1 MQDDKRI
8 SDSTLN
14 TDYKDGQILQHTDMN
29 AIVSVLK
36 EGINA
41 NYEDIKKIQSGETNA
56 GNANALSGAG
66 LSKYIDEELQD
77 DDNKI
82 PTSQQVKAYTDAKFN
97 GVAPQKGVDYWTD
110 SDKEEIVNDVVNIVV
125 EDATNAFNE
134 NVAEKT
140 EEFNANATD
149 KTTAFDIN
157 ANNKTNNFNTNVET
171 KTSEYNNNA
180 EAKLTAYN
188 TNHSS
193 KFDTYNANAVNK
205 TSDFN
210 TNATSKTTLYN
221 SNASEK
227 LSAYNSNA
235 SDKLDTFN
243 SNATSKTADY
253 NTNATTQKSTFD
265 SNATS
270 KTTAFNN
277 NASEKTTVFNTNFSN
292 KLNAFDTHAG
302 DVTDIFNNNAEA
314 KYYEFN
320 ENALEFIDR
329 YKAELVA
336 GVQDELNKVCTS
348 ILEPGEVNGSGVT
361 INDSANVTLK
371 DVKLIGDTKQNTTTG
386 KNLLD
391 KNSINY
397 GKAWNNTSNTSLATI
412 HIPCEPNTNYT
423 LSSDI
428 TLRTTWLEKT
438 SAEATSFIVNRGNIT
453 PSLPVT
459 YTTTA
464 TSNIITLQ
472 FEKSN
477 ISANDLENIT
487 LMLEKGSSA
496 TTYEPYTGG
505 TPSPNPSYPQEI
517 KSVKGDCDISI
528 TGKNLFDKNTMIVN
542 AFINAYT
549 GEYGYS
555 EAFTTI
561 YIKCKPNTTYTFSQS
576 ATSNRYVVGY
586 TTDNNVYYP
595 KYLTN
600 IEYTN
605 HTFTTNADTKYV
617 LIMVSKT
624 NEDSTPI
631 STILDSIQV
640 EEGSSATAYE
650 PYIGK
655 SYPINLPV
663 ENLLQTNFEETTG
676 NGVTKTLNEDGS
688 ITLDGH
694 TTAGHRFN
702 VTDNA
707 ITFKAGVTYTV
718 STNVISG
725 TYTPYSSSTNWAC
738 LIHVKDNV
746 ELNIRD
752 IDNNKMTFTPSADV
766 TETPY
771 LWFGFNNTT
780 TETDAVF
787 SDFKFTIQIEEGNVA
802 NAYTPYGVTP
812 IELNAIGNYKDYI
825 YKDNGKFYLHKAIGI
840 YVFDGEET
848 MNLQNSNKRVY
859 IPYNSNNYPEPLHT
873 TSISQLF
880 GLFSNKLSERTA
892 GQTWGGVQGISYDY
906 SSNNNVCNFDIAI
919 NGITT
924 LEGYR
929 SAIKGIIV
937 KYILQTPTDT
947 EITEEAY
954 PTLYRQLL
962 VLETATAYNKYTVIT
977 SLGNNL
983 PAIINAKYYKDI
995 ETTVQNL
1002 NINGKPLKVE
1012 LQDLE
1017 ERVSAL
1023 ENA

>member
-41 NYEDIKKIQSGETNA
+41 NYEDIKKIQNGETNA

-180 EAKLTAYN
+180 DAKLEAYN

-277 NASEKTTVFNTNFSN
+277 NAGEKTTVFNTNFSN
-292 KLNAFDTHAG
+292 KVNAFDTHAG
-302 DVTDIFNNNAEA
+302 DVTDIFNDNAEA

-348 ILEPGEVNGSGVT
+348 ILEPGEVNGTDIT

-386 KNLLD
+386 SNYLDSSFNTKSQSGVNASFENGVITLNGTVSASSNFYLSENLVNALPTG
-391 KNSINY
+391 KYTLILQYISGTQVNGAVRFGVGNSSMTPADGNANRY
-397 GKAWNNTSNTSLATI
+397 FTFVSAANNTSNLVDTETI
-412 HIPCEPNTNYT
+412 SELKTINKLGIYLNQNVKFTNYKFR
-423 LSSDI
+423 L
-428 TLRTTWLEKT
+428 
-438 SAEATSFIVNRGNIT
+438 FIVSGT
-453 PSLPVT
+453 VT
-459 YTTTA
+459 A
-464 TSNIITLQ
+464 SNIP
-472 FEKSN
+472 
-477 ISANDLENIT
+477 A
-487 LMLEKGSSA
+487 
-496 TTYEPYTGG
+496 YEPYTGG
-505 TPSPNPSYPQEI
+505 EASPNPSYPQLEA
-517 KSVKGDCDISI
+517 
-528 TGKNLFDKNTMIVN
+528 N
-542 AFINAYT
+542 ANFK
-549 GEYGYS
+549 
-555 EAFTTI
+555 TI
-561 YIKCKPNTTYTFSQS
+561 YIPCSPNKTYTFSQS
-576 ATSNRYVVGY
+576 VASNRYVIGLSS
-586 TTDNNVYYP
+586 DNDLSLP
-595 KYLTN
+595 KTLTN
-600 IEYTN
+600 LSDNIKTI
-605 HTFTTNADTKYV
+605 TTNDNTKYIFV
-617 LIMVSKT
+617 MVSKT
-624 NEDSTPI
+624 DVETGNI
-631 STILDSIQV
+631 NNILSSIQI
-640 EEGSSATAYE
+640 EEGSSVTAYE
-650 PYIGK
+650 PYIGR

-688 ITLDGH
+688 ITLNGH

-707 ITFKAGVTYTV
+707 VTLKAGVTYTV
-718 STNVISG
+718 SIDVISG
-725 TYTPYSSSTNWAC
+725 TFTPYSSSTNWAC

-746 ELNIRD
+746 ELNI
-752 IDNNKMTFTPSADV
+752 IDGNKITFTPSEDV

-825 YKDNGKFYLHKAIGI
+825 YKNNGKFYLHKETIRIILDGVNTSFTNVYASSNRYRYVCDYSGLKKAVDDYTVMPI
-840 YVFDGEET
+840 YC
-848 MNLQNSNKRVY
+848 
-859 IPYNSNNYPEPLHT
+859 
-873 TSISQLF
+873 
-880 GLFSNKLSERTA
+880 NKLKSETNTNTFL
-892 GQTWGGVQGISYDY
+892 GYQGIGLNRTVSQIMAHI
-906 SSNNNVCNFDIAI
+906 NAI
-919 NGITT
+919 NGYT
-924 LEGYR
+924 LEN
-929 SAIKGIIV
+929 ANNWLKTNNLIV
-937 KYILQTPTDT
+937 EAPLQTPTDT

-983 PAIINAKYYKDI
+983 PAIVNAKYYKDI

-1002 NINGKPLKVE
+1002 NINGKPLKIE

-1017 ERVSAL
+1017 ERVTAL